1 VEFCELKNIVD
12 NEVRDAQ
19 IEEQFLLSDQVVKLI
34 REMIS
39 SGALGPGFR
48 VNEVDIANRLGISR
62 GPVREAVR
70 KLVSTGLL
78 VQEKNAGSKVFSPDK
93 KFIHELF
100 DVREALESLSAR
112 LAAHLMDDLEKASL
126 VRALDFHEEL
136 MGKSEV
142 PNYQHGGADWDFH
155 LLIMK
160 GARNQLIWRICGI
173 ELGDVFA
180 LLRAQ
185 HSSGGASRGRQAL
198 LEHRWVA
205 DAISSGNGDLAAT
218 LMAQHI
224 RASRDNLLK
233 RF

>member
-1 VEFCELKNIVD
+1 MDFCGLKNIVD
-12 NEVRDAQ
+12 NVAKGTEMDGQ
-19 IEEQFLLSDQVVKLI
+19 LLLSDEVVILI

-39 SGALGPGFR
+39 SGVLGPGYR
-48 VNEVDIANRLGISR
+48 VNEVDIASKLGISR

-93 KFIHELF
+93 NFIHELF

-112 LAAHLMDDLEKASL
+112 LATHLMNDQEKASL
-126 VRALDFHEEL
+126 GRALDFHQEL
-136 MGKSEV
+136 MGKSEA

-160 GARNQLIWRICGI
+160 GSRNQLIWRICGI

-198 LEHRWVA
+198 LEHRWIA
-205 DAISSGNGDLAAT
+205 DAISSGNSDLAAA

>member
-1 VEFCELKNIVD
+1 MKNIVD
-12 NEVRDAQ
+12 NKVRDTQ
-19 IEEQFLLSDQVVKLI
+19 IEEQFLLSDQVVELI
-34 REMIS
+34 RKMIS

-93 KFIHELF
+93 NFIHELF

-112 LAAHLMDDLEKASL
+112 LAAHLMDDEEKASL

-136 MGKSEV
+136 MGKSET
-142 PNYQHGGADWDFH
+142 PNYQHGGVDWDFH

-160 GARNQLIWRICGI
+160 GSRNQLIWRICGI

-205 DAISSGNGDLAAT
+205 DAISSGNGDLAAA

>member
-1 VEFCELKNIVD
+1 MKDIVD
-12 NEVRDAQ
+12 NAQGGVRMDG
-19 IEEQFLLSDQVVKLI
+19 QFLLSDQVVKLI

-48 VNEVDIANRLGISR
+48 VNEVDIASKLGISR

-78 VQEKNAGSKVFSPDK
+78 VREKNAGSKVFSPDK
-93 KFIHELF
+93 RFINELF
-100 DVREALESLSAR
+100 DVREALESLSAN
-112 LAAHLMDDLEKASL
+112 LAAQLMTDQEKASL
-126 VRALDFHEEL
+126 GKALDLHEEL
-136 MGKSEV
+136 MGNSDT

-155 LLIMK
+155 LLIMN

-198 LEHRWVA
+198 LEHRWIF
-205 DAISSGNGDLAAT
+205 DAITSGNGDLAAA